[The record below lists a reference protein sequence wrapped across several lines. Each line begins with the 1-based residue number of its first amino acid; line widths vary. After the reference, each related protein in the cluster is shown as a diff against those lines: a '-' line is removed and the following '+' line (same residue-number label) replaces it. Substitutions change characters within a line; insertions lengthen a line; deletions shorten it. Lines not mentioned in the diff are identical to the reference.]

1 MLPATLAV
9 SLASG
14 LGIIGSQSGRMNVI
28 GVEAAASLAMSTA
41 VTAGQVVP
49 VEVGETLA
57 DGLAGNLEPGVIT
70 VDLITEHVTRL
81 VSVTEAQIAEAIR
94 YLVREHGV
102 IAEGSGA
109 ASVAAILAGAVPSA
123 GQTVAVITGRNI
135 TFEALTAVLRSR

>member
-1 MLPATLAV
+1 MVRSASCAAV
-9 SLASG
+9 GGGALASG

-41 VTAGQVVP
+41 VSAGQVVP
-49 VEVGETLA
+49 IEVGETLA

-70 VDLITEHVTRL
+70 VDLITQHVTRL

-102 IAEGSGA
+102 VAEGSGA
-109 ASVAAILAGAVPSA
+109 ASGSGDP
-123 GQTVAVITGRNI
+123 R
-135 TFEALTAVLRSR
+135 